1 MPSCSVKQEGK
12 EERQDI
18 EKRESKGKEVRRWRE
33 IHEEE
38 STECIRKGR
47 NKIVTSNSSG
57 VPLNAHHVKLSFSSL
72 MRLIILKE
80 CLDE

>member
-18 EKRESKGKEVRRWRE
+18 EKRESKGKGVRRWRE
-33 IHEEE
+33 IHKGE